1 VHVWTA
7 VIAGIGGLAAGLIVD
22 WSISRYLPD
31 GSRRRL
37 LIVVLSTGL
46 LFAALGLRLGPVAAL
61 PAFLYL
67 AGISVA
73 LTPIDMALQR
83 LPDPFTLPSY
93 LVGAALLGAAIP
105 FTDAGGPRAV
115 YAVIGLAAMW
125 LIYALQ
131 YYGAQLLFNLEA
143 IGFGDV
149 KLSGVL
155 GLYLGWLGYD
165 AWMFGLLGGFFTGGI
180 VSVIALITRKK
191 GRKSHIP
198 FGPFMLIGA
207 LGAILLAAGA

>member
-1 VHVWTA
+1 MHEWTA
-7 VIAGIGGLAAGLIVD
+7 VLAGAAGLGAGFIVD

-37 LIVVLSTGL
+37 IIVVLSTGL
-46 LFAALGLRLGPVAAL
+46 LFAALGLRFGLVPDL

-67 AGISVA
+67 GAISVA

-93 LVGAALLGAAIP
+93 LVGAALLGVAVP
-105 FTDAGGPRAV
+105 FTEDGGPRAV
-115 YAVIGLAAMW
+115 YALFGLAAMW
-125 LIYALQ
+125 LLYAVQ
-131 YYGAQLLFNLEA
+131 YYGAQLLFRVEA
-143 IGFGDV
+143 LGWGDV

-155 GLYLGWLGYD
+155 GLYLGWLGYE
-165 AWMFGLLGGFFTGGI
+165 AWVFGLLGGFITGGL
-180 VSVIALITRKK
+180 VSVFVLITRRK

-198 FGPFMLIGA
+198 FGPFMIIGA
-207 LGAILLAAGA
+207 LGSILLVAGG